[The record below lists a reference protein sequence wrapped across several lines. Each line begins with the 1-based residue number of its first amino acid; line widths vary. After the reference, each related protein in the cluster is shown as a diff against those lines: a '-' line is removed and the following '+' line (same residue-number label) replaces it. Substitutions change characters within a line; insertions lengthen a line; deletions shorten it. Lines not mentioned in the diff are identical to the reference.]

1 MKKEITTTQE
11 LNGAVATLNA
21 KVIQM
26 CRETDPEKL
35 CNTFVEA
42 KDLMVSIFQHNVT
55 RLNKN
60 TTQN

>member
-11 LNGAVATLNA
+11 LNGTVATLNA

-26 CRETDPEKL
+26 CRETDAEKL
-35 CNTFVEA
+35 CNIFVEA